1 MVRITTGHV
10 LRGTPG
16 AAPVPRSRIRG
27 AGLPP
32 TVIGP
37 APAAGSSLAARPPIS
52 RAVRL
57 GRRGRRPASCP
68 RDRPDGPAV
77 LGHAT
82 DAPLPPLR
90 GGHVR
95 GRGGRTTAPVRRLPC
110 TGIAMVLAPIGWWL
124 SMACL
129 LVRPSH
135 GRIRVGGVVRHAIT
149 AFASGD
155 LHAPG

>member
-1 MVRITTGHV
+1 
-10 LRGTPG
+10 
-16 AAPVPRSRIRG
+16 
-27 AGLPP
+27 
-32 TVIGP
+32 
-37 APAAGSSLAARPPIS
+37 
-52 RAVRL
+52 
-57 GRRGRRPASCP
+57 
-68 RDRPDGPAV
+68 V

-82 DAPLPPLR
+82 DAPLPSLWR
-90 GGHVR
+90 GHVR
-95 GRGGRTTAPVRRLPC
+95 GRGGRTTAPVRRLPRA
-110 TGIAMVLAPIGWWL
+110 GIAMVLAPIGWL